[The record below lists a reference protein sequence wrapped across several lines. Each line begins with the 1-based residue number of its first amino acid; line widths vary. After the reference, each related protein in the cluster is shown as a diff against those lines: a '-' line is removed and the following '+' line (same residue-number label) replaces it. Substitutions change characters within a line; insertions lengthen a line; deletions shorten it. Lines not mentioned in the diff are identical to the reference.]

1 MSRHR
6 SRTSV
11 ASLLLL
17 AATSALPASAQ
28 PPGDATR
35 GHDYAKAVC
44 AECHATGAGEP
55 TPPYSKAP
63 SFSDIAAIPG
73 MTSMALSAWFVT
85 SHPTMPNLIIP
96 ERTKEDLLAWFAVLR
111 VAKKPPP
118 KT

>member
-1 MSRHR
+1 MSRPR
-6 SRTSV
+6 SRKPL

-17 AATSALPASAQ
+17 AAACALPAAAQ

-35 GHDYAKAVC
+35 GQEYARAVC
-44 AECHATGAGEP
+44 AECHETGAGQP
-55 TPPYSKAP
+55 TPAYSKAP

-85 SHPTMPNLIIP
+85 SHPTMPNLVIP

-111 VAKKPPP
+111 AARKPPP